1 MAEQTTT
8 VDEQTTPTTTT
19 TTVDEQTTPTNTT
32 NVDVQIPTTS
42 PLDEQLA
49 QKREQ
54 LTQAQ
59 ITQTNAYSEYLKVMK
74 AKTIVDEKDTDK
86 VAKLDKLMFEYFT
99 TYQHA
104 LEDSQKLQVELS
116 DLESQKYL
124 QELLA

>member
-8 VDEQTTPTTTT
+8 TTTT
-19 TTVDEQTTPTNTT
+19 PDEQQPS
-32 NVDVQIPTTS
+32 IS
-42 PLDEQLA
+42 PLDKQLS
-49 QKREQ
+49 QKREL

-74 AKTIVDEKDTDK
+74 AKTIVDEKDTEK
-86 VAKLDKLMFEYFT
+86 VAKLDKLMFEQFT

-104 LEDSQKLQVELS
+104 LVDAQKLQVELS

-124 QELLA
+124 NDLLG

>member
-8 VDEQTTPTTTT
+8 TTTT
-19 TTVDEQTTPTNTT
+19 T
-32 NVDVQIPTTS
+32 S
-42 PLDEQLA
+42 LDEHLS

-74 AKTIVDEKDTDK
+74 AKTILDGKDTDK
-86 VAKLDKLMFEYFT
+86 VAKLDKLMFEQFT
-99 TYQHA
+99 TYQQA
-104 LEDSQKLQVELS
+104 LEDAQKLQVELS

-124 QELLA
+124 DELLG

>member
-1 MAEQTTT
+1 MAEENTTQSEEQTTT
-8 VDEQTTPTTTT
+8 NPTQDEQVK
-19 TTVDEQTTPTNTT
+19 TV
-32 NVDVQIPTTS
+32 S
-42 PLDEQLA
+42 PLDEQLS

-59 ITQTNAYSEYLKVMK
+59 ITQTNSYSEYLKVMK

-86 VAKLDKLMFEYFT
+86 VAKLDKLMFEHFT

-124 QELLA
+124 AELLG